1 MDDNPVSRRRLLGLS
16 AIAAVPALSGC
27 ASVVDDTDSEP
38 ERTATNASAP
48 QNAATNATE
57 SDAATENGTATDE
70 QVAPGDR
77 PETIS
82 EPDIDVPSS
91 SLLEERPRQRYPT
104 LGTADTTVT
113 LYGNWKC
120 PYTQE
125 FVNEQF
131 DDLVDDFVA
140 TGDVSVEF
148 RNVAYVDGEPYLG
161 EDAPR
166 ATEAGLAVWDIDP
179 SSFWDYF
186 AYVFAN
192 QPQERFEWAT
202 TDNLVRFAERAD
214 VDGLDQIRQAIRS
227 RTYNRSVEQSAER
240 ADGLEITTVPRV
252 AYGDSVTAPTVD
264 PESTREQFERAAD
277 GASGSGDDSSGGNGT
292 AIDGT

>member
-1 MDDNPVSRRRLLGLS
+1 MDDNPVSRRRLLELS
-16 AIAAVPALSGC
+16 AVAAVPALGGC
-27 ASVVDDTDSEP
+27 ASVVDQTDAETEQTPTNTSEP
-38 ERTATNASAP
+38 QGT
-48 QNAATNATE
+48 ATNATE
-57 SDAATENGTATDE
+57 SDAAAENGTATDE

-82 EPDIDVPSS
+82 EPDVDVPSN
-91 SLLEERPRQRYPT
+91 SLLEERPSQRYPT

-125 FVNEQF
+125 FVREQF
-131 DDLVDDFVA
+131 DGLVDDFVA
-140 TGDVSVEF
+140 PGDVSIVF

-227 RTYNRSVEQSAER
+227 RTYNRSVEASAER
-240 ADGLEITTVPRV
+240 AEELAITTVPRV

-264 PESTREQFERAAD
+264 PEATREQFERAA
-277 GASGSGDDSSGGNGT
+277 GGESGSGDDSSSGNGT
-292 AIDGT
+292 ALDGN

>member
-1 MDDNPVSRRRLLGLS
+1 MDDNPVSRRRLLELS
-16 AIAAVPALSGC
+16 AVAAVPALAGC
-27 ASVVDDTDSEP
+27 ASVVDQSDAGAEQTPTNNSEP
-38 ERTATNASAP
+38 QTTATKP
-48 QNAATNATE
+48 
-57 SDAATENGTATDE
+57 TENDTATDE

-82 EPDIDVPSS
+82 EPDIDVPSN
-91 SLLEERPRQRYPT
+91 SLLKEQPNQRYPT

-125 FVNEQF
+125 FVREQF

-140 TGDVSVEF
+140 PGDVSIEF

-179 SSFWDYF
+179 TSFWDYF

-202 TDNLVRFAERAD
+202 TDNLVRFAEHAG

-227 RTYNRSVEQSAER
+227 RTYNRSVEESAER
-240 ADGLEITTVPRV
+240 AVELEITTVPRV

-264 PESTREQFERAAD
+264 PESTREQFERAAN
-277 GASGSGDDSSGGNGT
+277 GESGSGDDSSSSNGT
-292 AIDGT
+292 AIDGN

>member
-1 MDDNPVSRRRLLGLS
+1 MDDNPVSRRRLLGVS
-16 AIAAVPALSGC
+16 AVAAVPVLSGC
-27 ASVVDDTDSEP
+27 ASVVDQTDSEP
-38 ERTATNASAP
+38 ERTSTNASAP
-48 QNAATNATE
+48 QNTATNATE
-57 SDAATENGTATDE
+57 SDAATENGTATDD

-192 QPQERFEWAT
+192 QPQGRFEWAT
-202 TDNLVRFAERAD
+202 TDNLVRFAEHAD

-292 AIDGT
+292 ATDGN